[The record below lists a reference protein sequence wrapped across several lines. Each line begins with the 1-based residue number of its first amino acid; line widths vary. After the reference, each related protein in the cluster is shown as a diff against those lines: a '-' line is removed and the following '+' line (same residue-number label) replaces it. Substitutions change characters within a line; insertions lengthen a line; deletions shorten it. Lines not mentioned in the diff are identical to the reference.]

1 MECKI
6 CGQGVWQKQYCQKC
20 EDKVWS
26 DAMKTEKLEPDQNKN
41 ELIRFKLQGRKDR
54 LQNVAMRFKNGEISG
69 RKYFSVSS
77 VLTGDELELI
87 RNAPRTKFTGV
98 LVPNSGGL
106 WCYIDENNNLY
117 LGSGSGASGDNEGL
131 SGFEN

>member
-1 MECKI
+1 
-6 CGQGVWQKQYCQKC
+6 
-20 EDKVWS
+20 
-26 DAMKTEKLEPDQNKN
+26 MKTEKLEPDQNKN

-54 LQNVAMRFKNGEISG
+54 LQNVAMRFKNGEIG
-69 RKYFSVSS
+69 GWKYFSVSS